1 MLDSI
6 AQAVLPKYPP
16 VLSPNTLTEF
26 DNHLDT
32 QAMLMPWL
40 DADGELVFL
49 QTEEDDE
56 PEGDDE
62 LNHATRTLVC

>member
-6 AQAVLPKYPP
+6 AQAVLPKSPP

-26 DNHLDT
+26 DNHLET

-40 DADGELVFL
+40 DADGELVL
-49 QTEEDDE
+49 IQTEEDDE
-56 PEGDDE
+56 QKGNDE
-62 LNHATRTLVC
+62 SDYEQRNTLS